1 MNDRETEHGKTDL
14 SSPVSSDKQS
24 ASVVKSCRGRSL
36 YVSLFGQSM
45 CIAGRHKTP
54 ANLPKRV
61 ETNAVQGIKVKG
73 RLFNVQTCFRQV
85 ASKRRVT
92 LFCHFLALT

>member
-1 MNDRETEHGKTDL
+1 MNDRETEHRKTDL

-24 ASVVKSCRGRSL
+24 ASVVKSWRGRSL

-45 CIAGRHKTP
+45 CIAGRHKTH

-61 ETNAVQGIKVKG
+61 ETKTMQGIKVKG
-73 RLFNVQTCFRQV
+73 RLLNVQSCFRQV
-85 ASKRRVT
+85 VSKRRVT
-92 LFCHFLALT
+92 LFYHFLAST

>member
-1 MNDRETEHGKTDL
+1 MNDRETEHRKTDL

-24 ASVVKSCRGRSL
+24 ASVVKPWRGRSL

-45 CIAGRHKTP
+45 YIAGRHKTHV
-54 ANLPKRV
+54 NLPKRV
-61 ETNAVQGIKVKG
+61 ETTVQGIKVKA
-73 RLFNVQTCFRQV
+73 RLLNVRTCFRQV

-92 LFCHFLALT
+92 LPFSCLDLSW